1 MADVKAGLPMSPR
14 VLYADYLRLPADFS
28 IRLFRPGRLACP
40 FIELCGTVMVA
51 LWVCLFAMVQP
62 ANAALLNRDDIDKL
76 LDGQFIVGEVQP
88 DMPVYPLFAKGGDA
102 GGKPELK
109 GYAFESLDFEPVRG
123 YSGKPID
130 VLVAMDLTGAF
141 IDLRLVDHK
150 EPFFNNPT
158 GTKRLGVF
166 TAQYTDLT
174 LQHVVRIHDYRSQTR
189 RDDQSADLQGVNHGT
204 VTTKAIDRSIF
215 GSAAKVA
222 VAKLDASIAAS
233 AAARRRSTRE
243 SFQPLSWDDLL

>member
-1 MADVKAGLPMSPR
+1 MSG
-14 VLYADYLRLPADFS
+14 V
-28 IRLFRPGRLACP
+28 
-40 FIELCGTVMVA
+40 
-51 LWVCLFAMVQP
+51 LFASSQP
-62 ANAALLNRDDIDKL
+62 AQAALLNRDDIDKL

-88 DMPVYPLFAKGGDA
+88 DMPVYPLFAKGSDA

-189 RDDQSADLQGVNHGT
+189 RDDLNLFAKMYISVLL
-204 VTTKAIDRSIF
+204 SI
-215 GSAAKVA
+215 
-222 VAKLDASIAAS
+222 
-233 AAARRRSTRE
+233 
-243 SFQPLSWDDLL
+243 

>member
-1 MADVKAGLPMSPR
+1 MSARILCADSFWSLRALRGRISLAAEPSPVCR
-14 VLYADYLRLPADFS
+14 AVIRTKQALVVLAAFS
-28 IRLFRPGRLACP
+28 LFL
-40 FIELCGTVMVA
+40 FNA
-51 LWVCLFAMVQP
+51 LQP
-62 ANAALLNRDDIDKL
+62 AQAALLTRDDVDKL

-88 DMPVYPLFAKGGDA
+88 DIPVYPLFAKGSDT

-141 IDLRLVDHK
+141 IDLRLVEHK

-166 TAQYTDLT
+166 TAQ
-174 LQHVVRIHDYRSQTR
+174 
-189 RDDQSADLQGVNHGT
+189 
-204 VTTKAIDRSIF
+204 
-215 GSAAKVA
+215 
-222 VAKLDASIAAS
+222 
-233 AAARRRSTRE
+233 
-243 SFQPLSWDDLL
+243 

>member
-1 MADVKAGLPMSPR
+1 MSVRILGADPFRWLLG
-14 VLYADYLRLPADFS
+14 
-28 IRLFRPGRLACP
+28 LFRRSSPA
-40 FIELCGTVMVA
+40 A
-51 LWVCLFAMVQP
+51 SNSP
-62 ANAALLNRDDIDKL
+62 ANPASATTKQGLIALAALGLWLFNALQPVQAALLTRDDIEKL

-88 DMPVYPLFAKGGDA
+88 DMPVYPLFAKGVNA
-102 GGKPELK
+102 GGKPELR

-166 TAQYTDLT
+166 TAQYT
-174 LQHVVRIHDYRSQTR
+174 R
-189 RDDQSADLQGVNHGT
+189 
-204 VTTKAIDRSIF
+204 KFPAIEL
-215 GSAAKVA
+215 G
-222 VAKLDASIAAS
+222 
-233 AAARRRSTRE
+233 
-243 SFQPLSWDDLL
+243 